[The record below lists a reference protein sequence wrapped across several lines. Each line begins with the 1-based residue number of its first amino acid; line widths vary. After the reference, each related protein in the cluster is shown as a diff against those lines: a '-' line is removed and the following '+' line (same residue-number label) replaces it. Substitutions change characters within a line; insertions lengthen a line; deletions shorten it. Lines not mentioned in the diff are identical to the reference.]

1 MAHVRQSRPDS
12 SLVFQRK
19 DVERPESGLLLER
32 KVVKTVQVVSS
43 LLGFEEPDGASHL
56 QTVLVKD
63 VPNLLPLTA
72 GS

>member
-19 DVERPESGLLLER
+19 DVERPESGLILQI
-32 KVVKTVQVVSS
+32 KVVKIVQVVPS
-43 LLGFEEPDGASHL
+43 LLGFEVPDRAFLL
-56 QTVLVKD
+56 QTVLLQD
-63 VPNLLPLTA
+63 VPNPLPLTA